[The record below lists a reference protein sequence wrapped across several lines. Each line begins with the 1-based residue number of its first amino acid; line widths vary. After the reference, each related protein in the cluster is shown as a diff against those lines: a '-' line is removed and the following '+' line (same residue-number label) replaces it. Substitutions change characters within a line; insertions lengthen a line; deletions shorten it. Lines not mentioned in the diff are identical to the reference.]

1 MKKILLIFVLLIT
14 SCYKDLDLP
23 TTPLI
28 LCFPQ
33 GKPWAVEQLLIDGQD
48 KTSLFR
54 GFNMWFYNPPASD
67 PNFGRIETYVVNGT
81 WLYEDINGREYL
93 NINLSPNTYTRP
105 ATISPFLKINNRW
118 EIQDKWSNRIIMRDI
133 DGNILKIRV
142 AR

>member
-81 WLYEDINGREYL
+81 WLYDNINSREYL
-93 NINLSPNTYTRP
+93 DINFP
-105 ATISPFLKINNRW
+105 ISFLRRNPFILINNRW